1 MLGLSSRQRTK
12 SGANGIRV
20 GAIFSRKLPDN
31 VVEKAR
37 VVNLGNGPSGI
48 PHVFFHLSFERSNRP
63 VGDTEPRTLALRA
76 FVERFPEPI
85 AS

>member
-1 MLGLSSRQRTK
+1 MLGLSSKQRIR
-12 SGANGIRV
+12 SGVDSIRV
-20 GAIFSRKLPDN
+20 GAIFGRTLPDN

-37 VVNLGNGPSGI
+37 VVNLGKGPSGI

-63 VGDTEPRTLALRA
+63 IGDTEPRTLALRA